1 MNVNLEHY
9 KVFYHVAMAG
19 GITLAAEELSIS
31 QPAVSQSLK
40 QLESNLGTSLFV
52 RTSKG
57 VRLTAEG
64 ELLFSYVKRGYE
76 SILLGENKLS
86 EMINM
91 ENGEI
96 RIGASDMTLQFYL
109 LPYLE
114 KFHEL
119 YPKIK
124 VTVTNGPT
132 PETLR
137 YLQEGRIDFGVVST
151 PIICKQDFHI
161 TKVREIGDVFVAGS
175 KFEHLKDKKL
185 PYKALEE
192 LPTICLE
199 QNTSTRRYIDHYLE
213 GKGVVLN
220 PEFELAT
227 SEIIVQFA
235 IRNLGVACV
244 MKDFA
249 KKYIESGELIELK
262 FECEIPGRNFCVV
275 TDQKNPASSAAK
287 SLLNMM
293 DQT

>member
-1 MNVNLEHY
+1 MSANLEQY
-9 KVFYHVAMAG
+9 KVFYHVAKAG

-40 QLESNLGTSLFV
+40 LLEATLGTALFV

-57 VRLTAEG
+57 VKLTSEG

-86 EMINM
+86 EMINL

-119 YPKIK
+119 YPGIK

-132 PETLR
+132 PETLK

-151 PIICKQDFHI
+151 PIVCKQDLHI
-161 TKVREIGDVFVAGS
+161 IKVREIGDVFVGGS
-175 KFEHLKDKKL
+175 KFSFLKDCTL
-185 PYKALEE
+185 PYTVLEE

-199 QNTSTRRYIDHYLE
+199 RNTSTRRYIDQYLA
-213 GKGVVLN
+213 GNGVVLN

-244 MKDFA
+244 MRDFA

-262 FECEIPGRNFCVV
+262 FENEIPARNFCVI
-275 TDQKNPASSAAK
+275 TDYKNPASSAARR
-287 SLLNMM
+287 LLEMM
-293 DQT
+293 ETT